1 MNYPFTFWL
10 SALNTWSIAQRL
22 PIEHWCVRYSGQSPW
37 RQDADWKDWTEPT
50 ARFRELETEA
60 HVPWP
65 NAVLLANVR
74 GETLLKVNGGAAYGF
89 NPYHRQY
96 SPKVIAGTNVQLG
109 LEQVPM
115 GLMGSESDH
124 PGIVSFEWALVD
136 PVARACYWDLA
147 VLLEWGEDPAV
158 PSDMKRWLKDALR
171 EAFQDLYGRSPDERA
186 IRGWLESEDRSVAAE
201 PLARILDGGTI
212 QGVGHHSADAHFAA
226 ALENLQRAL
235 RRIYLTLAS
244 KKESGLSA
252 VQVLGHAHIDWA
264 WLWPVAETRRKVV
277 RTAATQIA
285 LLEQY
290 PEWRFGMSSP
300 AMWQVLEGEPELWAR
315 WKRWVSCGRIE
326 PLGAMWL
333 EADCQMVDSEPF
345 LRHLIMGL
353 RYFQDKVQK
362 RPSIAFL
369 PDTFGFPAALPT
381 IFSAAKIQLFL
392 TTKINANDT
401 NPFPYKQFQWMGPD
415 GSVVPAMIFGSSPE
429 DYNGLLT
436 LEDLR
441 AAHDNFVEAGGS
453 KAVLY
458 TFGHGDGGGG
468 PDEGMLERLARYRQ
482 LPMVPSLTQVDFSA
496 LSEHAEGDR
505 GWPPYRGELY
515 LEFHR
520 AIYTA
525 QSAVK
530 SSNRAQAADLVSAE
544 VWATLADAPTN
555 LQEAWTL
562 HLQNH
567 FHDILPGSSI
577 KAVYED
583 FARDAQVI
591 RAGVEGVQDASWEKL
606 LAHGDRPALL
616 VGHRGRFPRK
626 THSITVSRLR
636 PFEIYW
642 EDQWHRARVAGPD
655 GYEVDVPTMA
665 AWSLGVFPLRDLEPI
680 SQAEIA
686 SRLRQGLYSFQMERM
701 EVVVGPEGVRSLRHE
716 GRELL
721 QEPAGISAFFQH
733 PAEHDAWELVNPS
746 DRRTVAARHDP
757 VVVDY
762 EDAHRAV
769 LTLVHHFGHSTVVE
783 QITLTDQEQLVTV
796 RVRAELR
803 DRHVV
808 IAYNV
813 PTSLRAQTVTRETLW
828 GTDSLP
834 SVPGSREDAAR
845 YEWCAHRWVD
855 LSEAHHG
862 LALFNDGRYGHH
874 VDGSTLGVTL
884 ATSPLYPDPT
894 ADQSPSEVRLALV
907 PHRRHWTE
915 AHIMA
920 KAHAFSEPPVVEEC
934 LMSGDQALWFT
945 PLSGIPENI
954 ALLTL
959 KRAEDGS
966 GDWIYHFAEQWGDTV
981 KWMAQWPRPVGR
993 VAIADLVDETPG
1005 IWLPSS
1011 DWTTAL
1017 ELGPYQLLV
1026 VRVSLKT

>member
-1 MNYPFTFWL
+1 MALLLPQSIDNCSLIEHRPFGNPKAKPRKGHNHHKQEPCQAGSISDIQVGERILKEIHGIQQSGIHGTAFGHQIRLGKGLHAPHHVNNAIEQNDRRDSAQSASESGENSGRFVLGLLLRREMMNYPFTFWL

-429 DYNGLLT
+429 DYNGLRT
-436 LEDLR
+436 
-441 AAHDNFVEAGGS
+441 
-453 KAVLY
+453 
-458 TFGHGDGGGG
+458 
-468 PDEGMLERLARYRQ
+468 
-482 LPMVPSLTQVDFSA
+482 
-496 LSEHAEGDR
+496 
-505 GWPPYRGELY
+505 
-515 LEFHR
+515 
-520 AIYTA
+520 
-525 QSAVK
+525 
-530 SSNRAQAADLVSAE
+530 
-544 VWATLADAPTN
+544 
-555 LQEAWTL
+555 
-562 HLQNH
+562 
-567 FHDILPGSSI
+567 
-577 KAVYED
+577 
-583 FARDAQVI
+583 
-591 RAGVEGVQDASWEKL
+591 
-606 LAHGDRPALL
+606 
-616 VGHRGRFPRK
+616 
-626 THSITVSRLR
+626 
-636 PFEIYW
+636 
-642 EDQWHRARVAGPD
+642 
-655 GYEVDVPTMA
+655 
-665 AWSLGVFPLRDLEPI
+665 SLGL
-680 SQAEIA
+680 
-686 SRLRQGLYSFQMERM
+686 
-701 EVVVGPEGVRSLRHE
+701 
-716 GRELL
+716 
-721 QEPAGISAFFQH
+721 
-733 PAEHDAWELVNPS
+733 
-746 DRRTVAARHDP
+746 
-757 VVVDY
+757 
-762 EDAHRAV
+762 
-769 LTLVHHFGHSTVVE
+769 
-783 QITLTDQEQLVTV
+783 
-796 RVRAELR
+796 
-803 DRHVV
+803 
-808 IAYNV
+808 
-813 PTSLRAQTVTRETLW
+813 
-828 GTDSLP
+828 
-834 SVPGSREDAAR
+834 
-845 YEWCAHRWVD
+845 
-855 LSEAHHG
+855 
-862 LALFNDGRYGHH
+862 
-874 VDGSTLGVTL
+874 
-884 ATSPLYPDPT
+884 
-894 ADQSPSEVRLALV
+894 
-907 PHRRHWTE
+907 
-915 AHIMA
+915 
-920 KAHAFSEPPVVEEC
+920 
-934 LMSGDQALWFT
+934 
-945 PLSGIPENI
+945 
-954 ALLTL
+954 
-959 KRAEDGS
+959 
-966 GDWIYHFAEQWGDTV
+966 
-981 KWMAQWPRPVGR
+981 
-993 VAIADLVDETPG
+993 
-1005 IWLPSS
+1005 
-1011 DWTTAL
+1011 
-1017 ELGPYQLLV
+1017 
-1026 VRVSLKT
+1026 